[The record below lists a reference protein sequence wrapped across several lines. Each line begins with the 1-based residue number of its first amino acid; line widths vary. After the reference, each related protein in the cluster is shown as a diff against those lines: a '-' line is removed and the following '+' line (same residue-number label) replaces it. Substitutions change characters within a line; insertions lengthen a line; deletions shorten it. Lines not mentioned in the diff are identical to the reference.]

1 MARSVRVFGAESR
14 AEGVDG
20 AKSRGSEFAFQL
32 SAHGKCRRFSEEVA
46 AVVGFA
52 VLCHGQAAQRE
63 GGHLEHCAGSFAVAG
78 CDERCVEVE
87 ESFFLEKFMDGE
99 SQCGTHAQH
108 RSECVGAGAQ
118 VRFLAQEFERVPFFL
133 QRVCFVGGAEH
144 CQFFGLHFH
153 ALSFALGC
161 HERAF
166 YVDGR
171 TRGDGFQLLVA
182 EAVHVEHN
190 LQVADGGSV
199 VQCHELHVL
208 VASARAHPTHHVD
221 GGVERGRGE
230 DIGYF
235 SAFHR
240 VS

>member
-1 MARSVRVFGAESR
+1 
-14 AEGVDG
+14 
-20 AKSRGSEFAFQL
+20 
-32 SAHGKCRRFSEEVA
+32 
-46 AVVGFA
+46 
-52 VLCHGQAAQRE
+52 
-63 GGHLEHCAGSFAVAG
+63 
-78 CDERCVEVE
+78 
-87 ESFFLEKFMDGE
+87 MDGE

-108 RSECVGAGAQ
+108 RSEGVGAGAQ

-182 EAVHVEHN
+182 KAVHVEHN
-190 LQVADGGSV
+190 LQVADGRSV

-221 GGVERGRGE
+221 VVSSAGE
-230 DIGYF
+230 AKISDILVRF
-235 SAFHR
+235 IECRNVMSVIR
-240 VS
+240 KSPSSDSSLPPV